1 MQYARV
7 EDCRLRIPDGRRIA
21 DQSSIY
27 IVVSRNDIHT
37 FVRAACNRNKLL
49 DPCERARIFVRVG
62 LECDIST
69 DEDGSDRPQFRDAIP
84 YVLNHPCSKGPVRV
98 SVRARTLRFPK
109 MNIGDV
115 KN

>member
-21 DQSSIY
+21 DQASIY

-69 DEDGSDRPQFRDAIP
+69 DEDGSDMPQLRDAITS
-84 YVLNHPCSKGPVRV
+84 VLNHQSPKAQFRFSF
-98 SVRARTLRFPK
+98 RARTFRYPK
-109 MNIGDV
+109 RNKGE
-115 KN
+115 